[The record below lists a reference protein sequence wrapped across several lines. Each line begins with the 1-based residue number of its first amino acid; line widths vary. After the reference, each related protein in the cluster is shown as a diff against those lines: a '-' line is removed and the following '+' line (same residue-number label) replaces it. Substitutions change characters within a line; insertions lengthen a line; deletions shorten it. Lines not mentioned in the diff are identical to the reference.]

1 MRVRSTPGHCAF
13 TLIEIMIALAI
24 FATVIAA
31 IYSCWSA
38 ILRSTKIAHAAAVE
52 VQRERIAVRALEEAL
67 FSVQFFQENARY
79 YSFEADTSGD
89 FAALSFVSR
98 LAGSFPRS
106 GNFEGQVLR
115 RLTFSVESGA
125 GAENVLVLRQTPV
138 LFEANVDEEENPLV
152 LARDVREFVVEFWGQ
167 NSRDWEPEWLYTNQ
181 LPKMIRYSLIFGHG
195 SQRAVAPGDGFA
207 NIIMLRSIPIP
218 SGLQAAVPQGT
229 PQGGGKGPP
238 VK

>member
-1 MRVRSTPGHCAF
+1 MSVRPAQRNCAF

-24 FATVIAA
+24 FAMVIVA
-31 IYSCWSA
+31 IYSCFSA
-38 ILRSTKIAHAAAVE
+38 IVRSTSIAHAAAAE

-89 FAALSFVSR
+89 FAALSLVSR
-98 LAGSFPRS
+98 LSASFPRS

-125 GAENVLVLRQTPV
+125 GAEKVFVLRQTPV

-152 LARDVREFVVEFWGQ
+152 LARDVREFAVEFWGQ

-181 LPKMIRYSLIFGHG
+181 LPKMIRYTLSFGHG

-207 NIIMLRSIPIP
+207 NIITLRSVPIP
-218 SGLQAAVPQGT
+218 SGMQVAGPQGN

-238 VK
+238 GK

>member
-1 MRVRSTPGHCAF
+1 MRVRSGPGHCAF
-13 TLIEIMIALAI
+13 TLIEIMIALTI
-24 FATVIAA
+24 FSIVIAA
-31 IYSCWSA
+31 IYSCFSA
-38 ILRSTKIAHAAAVE
+38 IVRSTGIAHSAAAE

-98 LAGSFPRS
+98 LPESFPRS

-125 GAENVLVLRQTPV
+125 GGGNALVLRQTPV
-138 LFEANVDEEENPLV
+138 LFESNVDEEENPLV
-152 LARDVREFVVEFWGQ
+152 LVRDVREFVVEFWGQ

-181 LPKMIRYSLIFGHG
+181 LPRMIRYSLLFGHG
-195 SQRAVAPGDGFA
+195 KQRAVAPGDGFS
-207 NIIMLRSIPIP
+207 NIIMLKSNPIP
-218 SGLQAAVPQGT
+218 SGMQAAAPQGAA
-229 PQGGGKGPP
+229 QGGGKGPP